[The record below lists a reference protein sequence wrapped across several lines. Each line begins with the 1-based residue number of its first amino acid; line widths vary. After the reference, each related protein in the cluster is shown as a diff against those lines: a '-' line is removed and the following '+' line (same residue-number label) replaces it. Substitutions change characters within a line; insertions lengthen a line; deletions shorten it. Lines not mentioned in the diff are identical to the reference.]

1 MCDSAPFFWSIFF
14 FAGTFRLLHSTFK
27 MPISTKQIFAA
38 TLAATACS
46 ASVGPD
52 FQRRVLT
59 SLKIDVVDDSTGDVT
74 TSVLNLRDGDVPAE
88 AALSFCATA
97 VKDPAPDCAD
107 LVSRQPAVI
116 SFH

>member
-1 MCDSAPFFWSIFF
+1 
-14 FAGTFRLLHSTFK
+14 

-59 SLKIDVVDDSTGDVT
+59 SLKIDVVDDSNGDVT

-88 AALSFCATA
+88 AATSFCATA

-107 LVSRQPAVI
+107 LVSRQQQ
-116 SFH
+116 